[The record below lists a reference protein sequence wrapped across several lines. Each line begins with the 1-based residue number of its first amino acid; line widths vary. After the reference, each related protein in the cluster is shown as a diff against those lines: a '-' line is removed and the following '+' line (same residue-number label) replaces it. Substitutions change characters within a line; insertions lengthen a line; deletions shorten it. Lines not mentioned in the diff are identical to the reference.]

1 MKTTDDKL
9 QELKRIINLLLQF
22 SKHFNS
28 VSVELD
34 KEFII
39 VRWYNPKTNTT
50 GKYHEFDEKEIPIN
64 DIDNVISHYK
74 NKLKTALKSRNNGR
88 GCL

>member
-28 VSVELD
+28 VSVGLD
-34 KEFII
+34 KEYII
-39 VRWYNPKTNTT
+39 VRWYNPKVNKT
-50 GKYHEFDEKEIPIN
+50 GKYHEFDEKEMPVS
-64 DIDNVISHYK
+64 DIDN
-74 NKLKTALKSRNNGR
+74 ALTHFRGRLRYELSKRNDGKVR
-88 GCL
+88 G